1 MSDFL
6 NLLTAPTNIL
16 WVAAVSAAISTAISY
31 FFKRSETRHK
41 LEVEYEYE
49 QRKRLRELI
58 GRYHGRLLNAAT
70 SLNYR
75 LWNLYAH
82 HDRGWL
88 NVNGVYYQGAGYY
101 FVSTVY
107 RFLSV
112 FALIRQLE
120 TEAVLLDR
128 RIAEKK
134 DYTFLNYAAALHW
147 VMTDV
152 ALFDGLAYDSS
163 FQKDHFFSDYFRHYS
178 DACSKDQ
185 ALLAFEEFRAGPYCS
200 NELEPVLSYFD
211 GLRPDEPRFR
221 WDRLV
226 ALHMILMAFN
236 NVFGY
241 RRQHSS
247 QEDFDSAAK
256 KLQNRKI
263 LTNLV
268 KWLNKHDLGS
278 DKEARKII
286 AADKKLS
293 PG

>member
-1 MSDFL
+1 MSDLL

-16 WVAAVSAAISTAISY
+16 WVAVISAGISTAISY
-31 FFKRSETRHK
+31 FFKRRETRHK

-58 GRYHGRLLNAAT
+58 GRYHGRLLNATT
-70 SLNYR
+70 SLNHR

-82 HDRGWL
+82 HDKEWL
-88 NVNGVYYQGAGYY
+88 NVNGVFYQGAGYY

-134 DYTFLNYAAALHW
+134 DYTFLNYAAALQW

-152 ALFDGLAYDSS
+152 ALFDGLTYDSS
-163 FQKDHFFSDYFRHYS
+163 SQKDHFFSDYFRHYS
-178 DACSKDQ
+178 EVCSKDQ
-185 ALLAFEEFRAGPYCS
+185 TVLTFEEFSAGPYCS
-200 NELEPVLSYFD
+200 HELEPVLKYFD

-221 WDRLV
+221 WDRIV

-241 RRQHSS
+241 KRQYS
-247 QEDFDSAAK
+247 QQEQFDTAAT
-256 KLQNRKI
+256 KLRHRTI

-268 KWLNKHDLGS
+268 NWLYRHDLGG
-278 DKEARKII
+278 DKEAGKII
-286 AADKKLS
+286 VAEKRLS
-293 PG
+293 SR